1 MISDVFCIL
10 TSSPVPDTRKPW
22 WSVLDCRWPWPLIA
36 IGRALCCC
44 WGWQLLITTNCHYS
58 NQSVSTV
65 SLWKLGLDNQQTV
78 PFIHFLPL
86 LCKVQFA
93 LITIQFC
100 YIDSHVENIHI
111 WQEKTV
117 KHLIKKGEH
126 LLLLYDALLSFCVIY
141 FSLINPQCPWIHQ
154 WCGASLWQ
162 TWYQSSPVSLNFV
175 KDYQVWKLL
184 FTCQSN

>member
-65 SLWKLGLDNQQTV
+65 SQWKLGLDNRQSHSYIFSHCCV
-78 PFIHFLPL
+78 KFSLHWSPYN
-86 LCKVQFA
+86 FA
-93 LITIQFC
+93 TLTHMLKTSIF
-100 YIDSHVENIHI
+100 DKK
-111 WQEKTV
+111 KTV